1 MADIHLQKRRLT
13 SNTSVKSQSEKFNR
27 RQEDAVGFPIDPPNA
42 DGNRPP
48 ANLNAIYV
56 RKQKE
61 DAKNPP
67 RATSLSLRSQSVY
80 NGSQSEGL
88 SSVLIKDNESAEQR
102 QGYVTDRNEES
113 GSICNGV
120 EGSQI
125 HGPAQ
130 CRGLNMVIIWTTFT
144 SVLAHITEESD

>member
-1 MADIHLQKRRLT
+1 MQKRRLT
-13 SNTSVKSQSEKFNR
+13 AHTSVKSQSEKFNP
-27 RQEDAVGFPIDPPNA
+27 RQEEAVGFPIDPPNA
-42 DGNRPP
+42 NGNRPA
-48 ANLNAIYV
+48 ANVNALYM

-61 DAKNPP
+61 DFKNPI
-67 RATSLSLRSQSVY
+67 RATSLSHRSQSVY

-102 QGYVTDRNEES
+102 PDSVTASNEES
-113 GSICNGV
+113 GSICNGL

-130 CRGLNMVIIWTTFT
+130 CLGLNMVIIWTST
-144 SVLAHITEESD
+144 SILAYMTEESD